1 MSFSFPHPC
10 PHSGSCTV
18 KPFFGRGVGMADV
31 APSLGPEWREW
42 LAENVVRGVDAERLV
57 DVLVSEGF
65 PRATARAEV
74 DATREHPAVR
84 AGLGHTRLHEDTLCL
99 LDTRVSLHRH
109 SGRHRRVERHK
120 DLPIPEVMAR
130 YYLAHRPVLLE
141 GFMRDWPL
149 MKRWTPQSLA
159 RDLGDVE
166 VEVMAGR
173 EARPDHDLEPDACRT
188 VMRFAEF
195 LRRLEEGGPSN
206 DLYLTARNFA
216 LEREELRGL
225 LDDVRYPPGLLRKSS
240 RPGAVKLW
248 VGPAGT
254 LTRLHHDLGTVL
266 FGQVSGR
273 KRFRL
278 IPSFQTHH
286 VYSHLEVW
294 SQVDAERPDLTR
306 FPAYRE
312 ADVLEVI
319 VEPGDML
326 LIPAGWWHW
335 VHALEV
341 SVSVTFQEFD
351 VPEGNTWW
359 KLG

>member
-1 MSFSFPHPC
+1 
-10 PHSGSCTV
+10 
-18 KPFFGRGVGMADV
+18 MADV
-31 APSLGPEWREW
+31 ASRLSSEWRTW
-42 LAENVVRGVDAERLV
+42 LAENVVRGVATRRLV
-57 DVLVSEGF
+57 DAL
-65 PRATARAEV
+65 V
-74 DATREHPAVR
+74 DAGLAEANALDEVEAVR
-84 AGLGHTRLHEDTLCL
+84 RGLPVAEALRRVASHEDILAL
-99 LDTRVSLHRH
+99 LDSRVALERQSGWTRRLD
-109 SGRHRRVERHK
+109 RRGDLTPRQVVEQ
-120 DLPIPEVMAR
+120 
-130 YYLAHRPVLLE
+130 YYLPHRPVVLE

-149 MKRWTPQSLA
+149 MREWTPARLA
-159 RDLGDVE
+159 ERYGDVA

-173 EARPDHDLEPDACRT
+173 EARADHDVEPDACRQ
-188 VMRFAEF
+188 VLPFGAF
-195 LRRLEEGGPSN
+195 LRRLEQGGPTN

-225 LDDVRYPPGLLRKSS
+225 LEHVRYPEGLLRATD
-240 RPGAVKLW
+240 RVGAVKLW

-254 LTRLHHDLGTVL
+254 LTQLHHDLGSVL
-266 FGQVSGR
+266 FGQVHGR

-278 IPSFQTHH
+278 IPSFQLHH

-294 SQVDAERPDLTR
+294 SQVDAEHPDLAR

-312 ADVLEVI
+312 VEVLETV
-319 VEPGDML
+319 VGPGDML

>member
-1 MSFSFPHPC
+1 MARARDSD
-10 PHSGSCTV
+10 G
-18 KPFFGRGVGMADV
+18 GMVDV
-31 APSLGPEWREW
+31 ASSSLDPEWRAW
-42 LAENVVRGVDAERLV
+42 LAENVARGVAPTRLV
-57 DVLVSEGF
+57 DTLVSAGVPLSE
-65 PRATARAEV
+65 AHAHVEAV
-74 DATREHPAVR
+74 QQHPAVSMGR
-84 AGLGHTRLHEDTLCL
+84 GHLTRHEDVLSL
-99 LDTRVSLHRH
+99 LDTRVALHRQ
-109 SGRHRRVERHK
+109 SGRHRHLARHTDLSIPALMERH
-120 DLPIPEVMAR
+120 
-130 YYLAHRPVLLE
+130 YLAHEPVHLQ

-149 MKRWTPQSLA
+149 MEHWRPASLA
-159 RDLGDVE
+159 RRYGHVD

-173 EARPDHDLEPDACRT
+173 EARVDHDLDPDACRA
-188 VMRFAEF
+188 VMRFEEF

-225 LDDVRYPPGLLRKSS
+225 LDDVRYPSGLLRASD

-254 LTRLHHDLGTVL
+254 LTQLHHDLGTVL
-266 FGQVSGR
+266 FGQVHGR

-278 IPSFQTHH
+278 IPSFHTHH

-294 SQVDAERPDLTR
+294 SQVDAEHPDLTR
-306 FPAYRE
+306 FPLYRE
-312 ADVLEVI
+312 ADVLEVV

-335 VHALEV
+335 VHALDV

-351 VPEGNTWW
+351 VAGGNTWW
-359 KLG
+359 RLG